1 MANEKK
7 TVERAD
13 HKASVPGRLRGGER
27 RIRRRE
33 ESGAVTI
40 KTVRQGLPT
49 EVFKTLAAN
58 LEMSDRQLAGA
69 LKIPNRT
76 LDRRLKE
83 GVFSPEESDRLARV
97 AKILKR
103 AHEVFGS
110 PEKARGWM
118 NTQLAAFDGETPL
131 QRADTFLGAT
141 QVEDVLGRID
151 YGVYT

>member
-1 MANEKK
+1 MANENK
-7 TVERAD
+7 TVEGAH
-13 HKASVPGRLRGGER
+13 HKATVPERFRRDKRG
-27 RIRRRE
+27 IRRRE

-40 KTVRQGLPT
+40 KTVRQGLPIV
-49 EVFKTLAAN
+49 VFNPLAAN

-103 AHEVFGS
+103 ACEVFGNAG
-110 PEKARGWM
+110 KAQGWM
-118 NTQLAAFDGETPL
+118 KTQLAAFDGETPL
-131 QRADTFLGAT
+131 QRADTSLGAT

>member
-1 MANEKK
+1 MANEHK
-7 TVERAD
+7 TVERAH
-13 HKASVPGRLRGGER
+13 HKASVPGRVRRGER
-27 RIRRRE
+27 QFRRRE
-33 ESGAVTI
+33 ESCAVTI
-40 KTVRQGLPT
+40 KNVRQGLST

-58 LEMSDRQLAGA
+58 LDMSDRQLGSA

-103 AHEVFGS
+103 AHEVFGNA
-110 PEKARGWM
+110 EKARGWM
-118 NTQLAAFDGETPL
+118 KTQLAAFEGETPL
-131 QRADTFLGAT
+131 QRADTSLGAT

>member
-83 GVFSPEESDRLARV
+83 GVFNPEESDRLARV

-103 AHEVFGS
+103 AHEVFS
-110 PEKARGWM
+110 NAEKARGWM

>member
-13 HKASVPGRLRGGER
+13 HKPSVPGRLRGGER

-103 AHEVFGS
+103 AHEVFGN

>member
-7 TVERAD
+7 TVERAN

-103 AHEVFGS
+103 AHEVFGN

-118 NTQLAAFDGETPL
+118 NTQLASFDGETPL